1 MLVLGDFNDILG
13 NQEKVGGNIR
23 TESSLEDFNDFVNNL
38 IDLGFIGIPFTWQRR
53 CMDKVMIKE

>member
-13 NQEKVGGNIR
+13 NQDKVGGNIR

-53 CMDKVMIKE
+53 